1 MSTPLA
7 TTFKVWSRETATSF
21 AYVPATNT
29 ASGVQQPP
37 LHPERLLPV
46 SFNHRKQSIPT
57 FSVAGARVVES
68 GWYYYRRYKKLSRGT
83 ARRAMAVEILPAA
96 AQLYEISHFK
106 RLCISHSESSYMA
119 RFDRRCITAYEWSV
133 VTVLLSCEI
142 LSLLQRT
149 RLFVTLINP
158 LVSTTKLKLY
168 RSHTLSDSQI
178 KYRS

>member
-1 MSTPLA
+1 MQSSGAISTTSVAWWGVTWSRMITPLA

-57 FSVAGARVVES
+57 FSVPGTRVVES

-83 ARRAMAVEILPAA
+83 ARRAMSVEILPAA
-96 AQLYEISHFK
+96 AQLYEISPLKTLTITPFTRYNRLSNWLYNRFDNRVERTDCSFNTVVK
-106 RLCISHSESSYMA
+106 RLY
-119 RFDRRCITAYEWSV
+119 
-133 VTVLLSCEI
+133 
-142 LSLLQRT
+142 
-149 RLFVTLINP
+149 NP
-158 LVSTTKLKLY
+158 V
-168 RSHTLSDSQI
+168 
-178 KYRS
+178 